1 MEQGVQT
8 KAHVIELLA
17 PMEELLTV
25 AIDYTTD
32 TLF

>member
-1 MEQGVQT
+1 MEQGVQI
-8 KAHVIELLA
+8 KAHVIELFA

-25 AIDYTTD
+25 AIDDTTD